1 MTVVGGQFLRLSF
14 AHMKFPR
21 HLLPLVVALALPALA
36 GDTDWPQFRG
46 PTGDGISTATG
57 LPLTWSETNHIAW
70 KTPVH
75 GKAWSSPV
83 VWGNQ
88 IWLTTASEDGRE
100 LFAVCVDRTTGK
112 ILRDQKLFDI
122 EKPQFAHKFNS
133 YGSPTPVIEEGRVY
147 IVFGSPGIACLDTA
161 TGQVLW
167 ERRDF
172 VCNHYRG
179 AGSSPILQGNLLFLN
194 FDGSDH
200 QFVVALD
207 KRTGK
212 TVWRVERSLDYKD
225 LGPDG
230 KPESEGD
237 WRKAFATCHLATLDG
252 QPTLLSQGAK
262 AFYGYVPETGEEL
275 WRIEERTS
283 HSGGTRPVA
292 GHGLVFFPTGW
303 SQGQILAIK
312 PGKKGNVLDVNATT
326 PSDGQLQVAWR
337 TKRNVPKK
345 PSLLLLGDLLYTID
359 DNGVATCLEAETGK
373 VVWNERIGGNYS
385 AAPIAAD
392 GRLYFCS
399 EEGKTTVVALGR
411 EFKKLAENTLDD
423 GFMASPAVSGKSLV
437 LRTRT
442 NLYRVE

>member
-1 MTVVGGQFLRLSF
+1 
-14 AHMKFPR
+14 MKFPGR
-21 HLLPLVVALALPALA
+21 FLLLAAAAALPIFAEDA
-36 GDTDWPQFRG
+36 NWPQFRG
-46 PTGDGISTATG
+46 PKGNGISTSTG
-57 LPLTWSETNHIAW
+57 LPLTWSETDHIAW
-70 KTPVH
+70 KTPIH

-83 VWGNQ
+83 VWGDQ
-88 IWLTTASEDGRE
+88 IWMTTASEDGRE
-100 LFAVCVDRTTGK
+100 LSAVCVDRATGK

-161 TGQVLW
+161 TGKVLW

-179 AGSSPILQGNLLFLN
+179 AGSSPILHGNLLFLN

-200 QFVVALD
+200 QFIVALD
-207 KRTGK
+207 KHTGK
-212 TVWRVERSLDYKD
+212 TFWRDERSVDYQD

-237 WRKAFATCHLATLDG
+237 WRKAFATCEVATLDG

-262 AFYGYVPETGEEL
+262 AFYAYVPETGEEL

-283 HSGGTRPVA
+283 HSGGTRPVV

-303 SQGQILAIK
+303 SQGQILAVK
-312 PGKKGNVLDVNATT
+312 PGKKGESLDVNATT
-326 PSDGQLQVAWR
+326 KADTQLQVAWK

-345 PSLLLLGDLLYTID
+345 PSLLLLDDLLYAID
-359 DNGVATCLEAETGK
+359 DNGVATCTEAETGK

-423 GFMASPAVSGKSLV
+423 GFMASPAVTGKSLV
-437 LRTRT
+437 LRTKT
-442 NLYRVE
+442 VLYRVE

>member
-1 MTVVGGQFLRLSF
+1 MQ
-14 AHMKFPR
+14 FPR
-21 HLLPLVVALALPALA
+21 LLLPLVVAITLPALA
-36 GDTDWPQFRG
+36 EDTNWQQFRG

-83 VWGNQ
+83 IWGNQ
-88 IWLTTASEDGRE
+88 IWFTTASEDGRE
-100 LFAVCVDRTTGK
+100 LFAVCVDRATSK

-147 IVFGSPGIACLDTA
+147 ITFGSPGTACLDTA
-161 TGQVLW
+161 TGEVLW
-167 ERRDF
+167 QRRDF

-179 AGSSPILQGNLLFLN
+179 AGSSPILYGNLIFMN

-212 TVWRVERSLDYKD
+212 TVWRDERSLDYKD

-237 WRKAFATCHLATLDG
+237 WRKAFATCQVATLDG

-292 GHGLVFFPTGW
+292 GHGLVFFPSGW

-312 PGKKGNVLDVNATT
+312 PGKKGDVLDVNATT
-326 PSDGQLQVAWR
+326 PSDSQLQVAWR

-359 DNGVATCLEAETGK
+359 DNGVATCLEAESGK

-392 GRLYFCS
+392 GRIYFCS

>member
-1 MTVVGGQFLRLSF
+1 MQ
-14 AHMKFPR
+14 FPR
-21 HLLPLVVALALPALA
+21 LLLPLVVAITLPALA
-36 GDTDWPQFRG
+36 EDTNWPQFRG

-83 VWGNQ
+83 IWGNQ
-88 IWLTTASEDGRE
+88 IWFTTASEDGRE
-100 LFAVCVDRTTGK
+100 LFAVCVDRATGK

-147 IVFGSPGIACLDTA
+147 ITFGSPGTACLDTA
-161 TGQVLW
+161 TGEVLW
-167 ERRDF
+167 QRRDF

-179 AGSSPILQGNLLFLN
+179 AGSSPILYGNLIFMN

-212 TVWRVERSLDYKD
+212 TVWRDERSLDYKD

-237 WRKAFATCHLATLDG
+237 WRKAFATCQVATLDG

-292 GHGLVFFPTGW
+292 GHGLVFFPSGW

-312 PGKKGNVLDVNATT
+312 PGKKGDVLDVNATT

-345 PSLLLLGDLLYTID
+345 PSLLLVGDLLYTID

-392 GRLYFCS
+392 GLIYFCS

-437 LRTRT
+437 LRTKT
-442 NLYRVE
+442 SLYRVE